1 MTKKQTNVFKGVA
14 IILMFVHHLF
24 GDAGVLKDMN
34 VHPFVPQNILLM
46 IASAGKVCVAIF
58 VFASA
63 YGITKQQEKSGDSN
77 LAGRI
82 IKIWMPFFF
91 IYIFAAIAAVVTG
104 NWKATYG
111 KAWQSNLYFAV
122 IDALGLANLFGTPT
136 LNGTWWYMS
145 LALILPFII
154 YAAIK
159 IYDKFGAIGTIVL
172 GIFIPGCL
180 GVTDTDSY
188 RWWMLTVVL
197 GVLLAKTKFFEKL
210 SKKTMPKKTVL
221 YCIMLALIPPVI
233 YIRYGVGGYW
243 LLDTVLTFCIAF
255 LTLLLC
261 RIPGLRTILRIL
273 GEHSYYMF
281 LTHSFIFY
289 YYCRAFTYRWKYPAL
304 ILLVLVIT
312 DFVLSAV
319 LDGLYR
325 LLQCK
330 KIENYLVKK
339 IEKICKE
346 GEKA

>member
-210 SKKTMPKKTVL
+210 SKKYNDKGFSKVRIQGWGDPVDTAGFKKEWFIDTDKIWFEDAWFTCPK
-221 YCIMLALIPPVI
+221 
-233 YIRYGVGGYW
+233 
-243 LLDTVLTFCIAF
+243 DTEGF
-255 LTLLLC
+255 L
-261 RIPGLRTILRIL
+261 
-273 GEHSYYMF
+273 EHSFGKDYMT
-281 LTHSFIFY
+281 LPPEESRKPRHTATSISF
-289 YYCRAFTYRWKYPAL
+289 P
-304 ILLVLVIT
+304 
-312 DFVLSAV
+312 
-319 LDGLYR
+319 
-325 LLQCK
+325 
-330 KIENYLVKK
+330 E
-339 IEKICKE
+339 E
-346 GEKA
+346 

>member
-1 MTKKQTNVFKGVA
+1 MNKNQTNVFKGVA
-14 IILMFVHHLF
+14 ITLMFVHHLF

-34 VHPFVPQNILLM
+34 VHPFIPQNILLM

-58 VFASA
+58 VFVSA
-63 YGITKQQEKSGDSN
+63 YGITKQQEKNGDSN
-77 LAGRI
+77 LAKRI

-91 IYIFAAIAAVVTG
+91 IYIFAAIAAVATG
-104 NWKATYG
+104 NWKPTYG
-111 KAWQSNLYFAV
+111 KAWQSNLYFAL

-159 IYDKFGAIGTIVL
+159 VYDKFGAIGTIVL

-180 GVTDTDSY
+180 GVADTDSY

-210 SKKTMPKKTVL
+210 SKTAMPKKILL
-221 YCIMLALIPPVI
+221 YLVMLALIPPVI

-243 LLDTVLTFCIAF
+243 LLDTVLAFCIAF

-261 RIPGLRTILRIL
+261 RIPVLRTIFKKL

-281 LTHSFIFY
+281 LTHSYLLLLFQSIYLPLEIPGFD
-289 YYCRAFTYRWKYPAL
+289 PAG
-304 ILLVLVIT
+304 I
-312 DFVLSAV
+312 S
-319 LDGLYR
+319 GY
-325 LLQCK
+325 
-330 KIENYLVKK
+330 
-339 IEKICKE
+339 
-346 GEKA
+346 